1 MSFKFNTIHVDQGT
15 TTTLEE
21 GEQIIE
27 DTMDS
32 LKELVCGADVLT
44 AQVTVTT
51 LTAAG
56 VRHHEV
62 TVDNENAQ
70 MLKTSLKANGDIVES
85 SELYRQVTNQAGTA
99 TMCDGDTLTLWLG
112 SVEDENILLLTAP
125 EVREVMDCSLIKF

>member
-15 TTTLEE
+15 TATLEE
-21 GEQIIE
+21 GEQIVE

-51 LTAAG
+51 LTATG

-70 MLKTSLKANGDIVES
+70 MLKAALKASGDLVES
-85 SELYRQVTNQAGTA
+85 SELYRQVTDRAGTA

-112 SVEDENILLLTAP
+112 PVEDENTLLLTAP

>member
-1 MSFKFNTIHVDQGT
+1 MSFKFNTIQVDQGT
-15 TTTLEE
+15 IATLEE
-21 GEQIIE
+21 GEQIVE

-51 LTAAG
+51 LTATG

-70 MLKTSLKANGDIVES
+70 MLKMALKASGDLVES
-85 SELYRQVTNQAGTA
+85 SELYRQVTNRAGTA

-112 SVEDENILLLTAP
+112 AVEDENILLLTAP